1 MYFRLQRYN
10 VHIVVDST
18 IGSSCQ
24 NFWIPVSRT
33 GMTKVGLH
41 G

>member
-1 MYFRLQRYN
+1 MNL
-10 VHIVVDST
+10 T

-33 GMTKVGLH
+33 GMTKKEPPEQKSYSHLNDN
-41 G
+41 